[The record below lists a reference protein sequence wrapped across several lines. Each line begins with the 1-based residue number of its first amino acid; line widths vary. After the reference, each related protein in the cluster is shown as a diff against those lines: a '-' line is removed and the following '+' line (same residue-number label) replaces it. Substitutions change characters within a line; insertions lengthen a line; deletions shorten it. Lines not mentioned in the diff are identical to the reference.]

1 MSVAND
7 NLISMKNGTYQK
19 QGKRLVRVNATTGY
33 WVGIEETTIQAA
45 DNGDTIGVWTEPK
58 TGKVWIDRVIHLDD
72 LTLAVGTAR
81 LNNQLAIYDVSN
93 KKEIY
98 LEGN

>member
-7 NLISMKNGTYQK
+7 SLISMENGTYQK
-19 QGKRLVRVNATTGY
+19 QGKRLIQVNATTGY
-33 WVGIEETTIQAA
+33 WVGIEETTVEAA

-81 LNNQLAIYDVSN
+81 LNNQLAIYDVAN